1 MGGAESQ
8 IASLV
13 NYLKEDYDVS
23 LITFKNKK
31 TDFYKINEKIKR
43 FYVNINI
50 NKFFLSKI
58 IFYINFIYRIR
69 KLLINLKPNTIV
81 SFLPVPSTIMLIS
94 SIGLKSKKI
103 ISIRNNPDFEKINF
117 VWSFFFKFLK
127 KKISKIVVQTKYL
140 EKKIKKK
147 FNNSKIYCIPN
158 FISTPN
164 IVSKKKKC
172 FNTPKKEIYINSW
185 KNLRSKRF

>member
-103 ISIRNNPDFEKINF
+103 ISIETILT
-117 VWSFFFKFLK
+117 LK
-127 KKISKIVVQTKYL
+127 KLIL
-140 EKKIKKK
+140 
-147 FNNSKIYCIPN
+147 FGH
-158 FISTPN
+158 F
-164 IVSKKKKC
+164 
-172 FNTPKKEIYINSW
+172 F
-185 KNLRSKRF
+185 